1 MTRIEATGWFALSIT
16 GVACEL
22 LAPGGLQVA
31 DLLTGVAL
39 IAAGV
44 IARAG
49 QGDSRV
55 GRLLGLTAA
64 VWFLGSIWTVAAT
77 FHLGSLAQVLISAPR
92 GRLRGRVEHLV
103 VAAAY
108 ADGILQSV
116 QRSDGGTLAVACA
129 LALTASIRWSN
140 AGGIARRAWLVPLAA
155 TVAVSA
161 VLAAGTFGR
170 LAGVGHES
178 AFLYAYEMAVATG
191 TFAIGLDL
199 ARGGWAESVVTGLV
213 VDLGDAPSEGTLRDA
228 LACALGDPT
237 LEVGVWLPRDEA
249 FVDESGARLT
259 APCDDRT
266 HRRSTIVEE
275 AGKPLA
281 LIIHDAAVLTES
293 DLVGSVVA
301 ALRMAVANAGLRAE
315 VGQRIHELEASRRRL
330 IVAADSQ
337 RRHLARSLA
346 EGPETRLGRVA
357 ELISGIDSALDR
369 ELNDARSELANL
381 AVGIHP
387 SVLSERGLG
396 AALEQ
401 LAAGSPVA
409 VTVTVDEGRLP
420 PPVESA
426 LYFVSSEAL
435 ANIIKHAGAHTA
447 RMAVMVENGLVRLVV
462 SDDGVGGT
470 DPASGAGLRGLA
482 DRIEAL
488 DGRLSVRS
496 VPGAGT
502 TLEAEVPR

>member
-1 MTRIEATGWFALSIT
+1 MARIEAAGWFALAIA

-22 LAPGGLQVA
+22 LAPGGLHAA
-31 DLLTGVAL
+31 DLLTGLAL

-44 IARAG
+44 IARMG
-49 QGDSRV
+49 RGESRV
-55 GRLLGLTAA
+55 GALLGLTAA
-64 VWFLGSIWTVAAT
+64 VWFLGSIWTVAAI
-77 FHLGSLAQVLISAPR
+77 FHLGPLAQVLLSAPR
-92 GRLRGRVEHLV
+92 GRLRGRVEHVV

-108 ADGILQSV
+108 ADGILQSA
-116 QRSDGGTLAVACA
+116 QRSDAGTLAVACA
-129 LALTASIRWSN
+129 LGVTALIRWSN
-140 AGGIARRAWLVPLAA
+140 AGGIARRAWVVPLVA
-155 TVAVSA
+155 TFGVSA
-161 VLAAGTFGR
+161 VLAAGALGR

-178 AFLYAYEMAVATG
+178 SFLYAYEIAVAMG
-191 TFAIGLDL
+191 TLAIGFDL
-199 ARGGWAESVVTGLV
+199 ARGGWAQSVVTGLV

-228 LACALGDPT
+228 LAGALGDPT

-259 APCDDRT
+259 APRDGRT
-266 HRRSTIVEE
+266 HRGATIVEE
-275 AGKPLA
+275 DGGPMA
-281 LIIHDAAVLTES
+281 LVIHDAAVLTES
-293 DLVGSVVA
+293 DLVESVVA
-301 ALRMAVANAGLRAE
+301 ALRVAVANAGLRAE

-330 IVAADSQ
+330 IASADSQ
-337 RRHLARSLA
+337 RQRLARSLA
-346 EGPETRLGRVA
+346 EGPEMRLGRVA
-357 ELISGIDSALDR
+357 ELISGIDPPLDR
-369 ELNDARSELANL
+369 ELNEARAELANL

-401 LAAGSPVA
+401 LAARSPVA
-409 VTVTVDEGRLP
+409 VTVTVDEAQLP
-420 PPVESA
+420 APMESA
-426 LYFVSSEAL
+426 LYFVCSEAL
-435 ANIIKHAGAHTA
+435 ANIAKHAGAHAA
-447 RMAVMVENGLVRLVV
+447 RVAVMVENGLVRLVV
-462 SDDGVGGT
+462 SDDGVGGA